1 MVRELSTSLTVYE
14 INPYIKV
21 KFILAH
27 VFKSFNPCL
36 PDPGVLGPVVRKNI
50 SV

>member
-1 MVRELSTSLTVYE
+1 MATELSTTLTIYE

-21 KFILAH
+21 NVILAH
-27 VFKSFNPCL
+27 VFKSFSPYP